1 MVLSYSRNLCAHKLR
16 GQAPAENKQVKLHS
30 SENTVYPGVL
40 RPGSYLPDVRVEFVN
55 RPVRFYARIL
65 FSNTGPAV
73 QAGFSLVAGTCVA
86 LQQALPGENVQQGLF
101 LIMAEEFG
109 RP

>member
-1 MVLSYSRNLCAHKLR
+1 MVLFYSRNLCAHKLR
-16 GQAPAENKQVKLHS
+16 GQVSAENKQVKLHS

-73 QAGFSLVAGTCVA
+73 EASFPLVAGTCVA
-86 LQQALPGENVQQGLF
+86 LQQASPCEKIQQSLF
-101 LIMAEEFG
+101 LKIG
-109 RP
+109 RAS